1 MERRMSKKNNAHV
14 VPGFGARLRRRM
26 ARCGLSPE
34 SLAYLTCLSKTTI
47 SRALDQNLVTRRTEG
62 RIRRALAEVQRDG
75 GPRTE
80 LRAARRPTTF
90 GPDA

>member
-1 MERRMSKKNNAHV
+1 MSKKSNAHV
-14 VPGFGARLRRRM
+14 VPGFGARLKCRM
-26 ARCGLSPE
+26 TQCGLSPE
-34 SLAYLTCLSKTTI
+34 SLAYLTCLSTTTI

-80 LRAARRPTTF
+80 LRAPRRRATF